1 MRNSRLI
8 AGSLLI
14 VGAGIAVS
22 APAYLMH
29 ARPSVAGYLAHRD
42 LFAYLFLPYG
52 LCALLWLPWRSNF
65 ARVTSV
71 YLAGVLLVGTV
82 LVNLPIFLN
91 AESQGGD
98 MVGMAFWLESMFASA
113 ALVVLSALI
122 GLVRIFHKASR

>member
-1 MRNSRLI
+1 M
-8 AGSLLI
+8 
-14 VGAGIAVS
+14 
-22 APAYLMH
+22 
-29 ARPSVAGYLAHRD
+29 
-42 LFAYLFLPYG
+42 
-52 LCALLWLPWRSNF
+52 
-65 ARVTSV
+65 TSV

-122 GLVRIFHKASR
+122 GLARIFRKASR